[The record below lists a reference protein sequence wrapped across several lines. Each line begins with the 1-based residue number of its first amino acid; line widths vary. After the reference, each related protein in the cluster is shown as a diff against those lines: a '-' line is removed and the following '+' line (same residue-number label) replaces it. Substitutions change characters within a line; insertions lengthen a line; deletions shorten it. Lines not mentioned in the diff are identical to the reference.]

1 MRKAALM
8 VWISLLVQGQ
18 YCMMDLLLFLL
29 LLLCCTLC
37 MFCSLLP
44 VSHGAQGYYARKLL
58 NDLME
63 NYSNALRPVEDTD
76 AALNVSLQ
84 ITLSQIKDMVNNQSV
99 NQSSY
104 PSIYLRY
111 LSIHPYVHPSI
122 HPSTPTEDYFDH
134 MWLHSALFLCFFVCR
149 MRGTKFWPHTCG
161 SGRSGMTTTW
171 SGKKKTMM
179 TWRWLT
185 SPVTWFGSQT
195 LSFTTSQ

>member
-111 LSIHPYVHPSI
+111 LSIHLSIHMSI
-122 HPSTPTEDYFDH
+122 HPFIHPPLLRTT
-134 MWLHSALFLCFFVCR
+134 LII
-149 MRGTKFWPHTCG
+149 CG
-161 SGRSGMTTTW
+161 STLPFFSVSLSAGWEEPSSDHILVDQAGLVW
-171 SGKKKTMM
+171 LQPEVGKRRL
-179 TWRWLT
+179 WW
-185 SPVTWFGSQT
+185 PGDD
-195 LSFTTSQ
+195 